1 MATPHAAEIEAQE
14 KKLEELKRTFDL
26 YFMGLEKK
34 PPFEEREA
42 FLKTLGRLRT
52 DAIKWKLVERYRVNT
67 LYQKY
72 TTYGRLWDRTLKQI
86 EDGTWKR
93 DKLKVHLRKK
103 REEEQQQQQQPAP
116 EQMLDRTDPHG
127 ENLVVNSQAPAPA
140 GIDLPPVP
148 AKPVPPRPAAAAR
161 PASASGGESMNDAK
175 LKQLYDVYMQAKKRT
190 GEKSQLTYD
199 QLAAQIKKQIPQIK
213 QKHGCADV
221 EFKVVLKDGK
231 AMLKAI
237 PK

>member
-1 MATPHAAEIEAQE
+1 MATPHSAEIEAQE

-34 PPFEEREA
+34 PPFEEREG
-42 FLKTLGRLRT
+42 FLKSLARLRS

-67 LYQKY
+67 LYQKHQ
-72 TTYGRLWDRTLKQI
+72 TYARLWDRTLKDI
-86 EDGTWKR
+86 ENGTHKR
-93 DKLKVHLRKK
+93 DRLKVHLKK
-103 REEEQQQQQQPAP
+103 QREQEQQPEAP
-116 EQMLDRTDPHG
+116 PDRTDPNA
-127 ENLVVNSQAPAPA
+127 ENVVLNSQVPAPA

-148 AKPVPPRPAAAAR
+148 AKQAPRPAPPRPAAG
-161 PASASGGESMNDAK
+161 GGESMNDQK
-175 LKQLYDVYMQAKKRT
+175 MKQLYDVYMQAKKRT